1 MGITHLQSYGACQ
14 AEERSGWREGC
25 TVFGVMKM
33 EFHSKYRCFW
43 GVSCTFPL
51 RPDVVLTWRCST
63 FEKATGQTLFDV
75 FSFVFVELRYN
86 HFHMCL
92 FSPRCAVGASTLNLC
107 HGGTVVIM
115 RLFCSRWLNTQKH
128 KAETHHRSLVHA
140 FTLKMQFVSF
150 TGIYCHKIKQNI

>member
-33 EFHSKYRCFW
+33 EFHSKYRCFR

-75 FSFVFVELRYN
+75 FCFVFVELRYN

-92 FSPRCAVGASTLNLC
+92 FPPQVCCCSFNSESVAWWHCCYNEVVLLTLIEYSK
-107 HGGTVVIM
+107 TQ
-115 RLFCSRWLNTQKH
+115 SRDPSSQPCMHL
-128 KAETHHRSLVHA
+128 L
-140 FTLKMQFVSF
+140 
-150 TGIYCHKIKQNI
+150 